1 MIKSIAMITIII
13 TMGKNIKGGSKHKK
27 YARVRD
33 TTEKLNL
40 KELKK
45 EPEQEYAF
53 VVNVLGNCRFEL
65 LCYDN
70 KTRLGCLRG
79 KMRKR
84 VWVNKNDCILVGL
97 RDFQDE
103 KCDIIQKYTETQ
115 LQFLIK
121 KKELKPDF
129 AHNGIIQ
136 SGEIQSDENMSDD
149 FDMDDV

>member
-1 MIKSIAMITIII
+1 
-13 TMGKNIKGGSKHKK
+13 MGKNIKGGSKHKK

-33 TTEKLNL
+33 TTEKLDIKML
-40 KELKK
+40 QK
-45 EPEQEYAF
+45 EPGQEYAF

-65 LCYDN
+65 LCYDE
-70 KTRLGCLRG
+70 TIRLGCLRG

-84 VWVNKNDCILVGL
+84 VWVNKNDCVLVGL

-121 KKELKPDF
+121 KKELKSEF
-129 AHNGIIQ
+129 VHNGNIKTNELDNSNEEDI
-136 SGEIQSDENMSDD
+136 SED
-149 FDMDDV
+149 FDFDNV